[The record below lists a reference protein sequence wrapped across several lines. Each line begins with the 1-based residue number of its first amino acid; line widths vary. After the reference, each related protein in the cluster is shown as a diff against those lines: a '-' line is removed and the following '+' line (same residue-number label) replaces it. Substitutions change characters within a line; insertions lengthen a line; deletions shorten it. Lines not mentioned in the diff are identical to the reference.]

1 MSSEK
6 KKIKKASFLA
16 KYLPITQS
24 YLPLLNLLLNKQEE
38 CYKFCEGRF
47 QGARKGQLNIWW
59 ICFWSV

>member
-47 QGARKGQLNIWW
+47 QGARKGQLNI
-59 ICFWSV
+59 